1 MDNHRSHQPLTE
13 ENLVKLKE
21 QIPLLPRER
30 LNKAKRRVHHLIR
43 WLENQSRNVGIL
55 FAVRAQ
61 INNDDYGCRDYHYRD
76 LVYKGEG
83 NPDLEDPKFWEDQ
96 LRSLEKYKL
105 AVRIKEAQRRVRDA
119 LAGIAKLDH
128 EGLQILND
136 EEIYFVEGQGLL
148 YRPKNGGPT
157 PNLKSPSFW
166 EAKAKH
172 LTWLW
177 STFERAKH
185 QPSQS
190 PSPEPLYQPPPST
203 VSSGPLSEM
212 LSWPAPGSSLPR
224 EVPRSRLW
232 REPSSETS
240 SSFLSETP
248 PPYRAPYHKFVWKN
262 RTDAFQAWIET
273 SPESGMPSP
282 PPLPSNHLSFYG
294 EDFPLGSMIM
304 IWQNPDLQKLVDAEK
319 RNRAKWSV
327 YHLLSGLQ
335 NHCGE
340 SGRKVVEEADEIY
353 IDEQGA
359 HRRGNRATP
368 VPTDDIMEIIH
379 PPDEM
384 GFSRVQY
391 DAMTP
396 EQRQDIYRKKAKMPR
411 DKWLLAR
418 KEAREKE
425 IEMYKEDQR
434 RREKEQTMII
444 DDLAYWEGKEA
455 YLAEKYA
462 SLIGAE
468 RKPGDDDLPDAMPS
482 RVSNRKRRHPD
493 GDADQVNPRAAT
505 RRKLPQ
511 PNSTITPA
519 LSRPTARTSK
529 LRERTTTLAA
539 SIMGS
544 FYDEGVRKSAR
555 IARPP
560 RNNALHDGS
569 SARTRGTRK

>member
-13 ENLVKLKE
+13 DNLIKLKE

-30 LNKAKRRVHHLIR
+30 LNKAKRRVHRLIR

-61 INNDDYGCRDYHYRD
+61 INNDDYGCRDHHYRD
-76 LVYKGEG
+76 LVYKGKG

-96 LRSLEKYKL
+96 LRSLQKYKPV
-105 AVRIKEAQRRVRDA
+105 VRIKEAKGRVRDA
-119 LAGIAKLDH
+119 LTGITKL
-128 EGLQILND
+128 GGQSLQVLEN
-136 EEIYFVEGQGLL
+136 EEIYLGEGQALL

-177 STFERAKH
+177 STLEREKH
-185 QPSQS
+185 QPSKP
-190 PSPEPLYQPPPST
+190 PSPEPLYQQPPST

-212 LSWPAPGSSLPR
+212 LSWPAPGPSLPR
-224 EVPRSRLW
+224 DVPRSRPW

-240 SSFLSETP
+240 SSFSSETP
-248 PPYRAPYHKFVWKN
+248 PPYRAPYHKFVWKS

-294 EDFPLGSMIM
+294 DDFPLGSMIM

-340 SGRKVVEEADEIY
+340 SGRKVVEEVDEIY
-353 IDEQGA
+353 IDERGA

-396 EQRQDIYRKKAKMPR
+396 EQRQEIYRKKAKMPR

-434 RREKEQTMII
+434 RRENEQTMII

-468 RKPGDDDLPDAMPS
+468 RKYIHLLLS
-482 RVSNRKRRHPD
+482 
-493 GDADQVNPRAAT
+493 PRWME
-505 RRKLPQ
+505 KF
-511 PNSTITPA
+511 N
-519 LSRPTARTSK
+519 
-529 LRERTTTLAA
+529 
-539 SIMGS
+539 
-544 FYDEGVRKSAR
+544 
-555 IARPP
+555 
-560 RNNALHDGS
+560 
-569 SARTRGTRK
+569 